1 MNACGLIV
9 EYNPFHFG
17 HLYHLQKSREKTA
30 ADCIVAV
37 MSGNFL
43 QRGEPAII
51 DKFHRA
57 KAAVQCGVDL
67 VIELPAVFAV
77 QNSDLFAKGALL
89 TLEELKVE
97 SVCFGSEHGEIDPFI
112 QAYDRFSQNRKK
124 YDQQLKRSLTEG
136 LSFPEASRSAYQAIG
151 LHSGTID
158 LSRPNNI
165 LGYSYVKAIK
175 EYDLSMD
182 ALTIK
187 RVHND
192 YHDPE
197 INHSIA
203 SATSIRNELHQHQ
216 AITETVK
223 KTLPEPVRQIL
234 LDYKQEAG
242 LWHNWQDYFDLLQ
255 YRILTMQAEEI
266 RQIHGVEE
274 GLEYRLKETA
284 AKADSFVEWMTA
296 LKTKRYTWTR
306 LQRIFVHLLLNNQKQ
321 TIQPLLNTDHV
332 PHLRILAMNETG
344 RAYLNHKR
352 KEIGV
357 PLVSQ
362 LKKQKTQLAAID
374 EKASNAYYSV
384 SSNDTRSKLRRQEL
398 VSPYI
403 AANE

>member
-17 HLYHLQKSREKTA
+17 HLYHLQQSRKKSA
-30 ADCIVAV
+30 ADCVVAV

-51 DKFHRA
+51 DKFQRA
-57 KAAVQCGVDL
+57 KAAILCGVDL
-67 VIELPAVFAV
+67 VIELPSVFAV

-89 TLEELKVE
+89 TLEELKVD
-97 SVCFGSEHGEIDPFI
+97 SVCFGSEHGEIDTFL
-112 QAYDRFSQNRKK
+112 QAYNRFTQHREK
-124 YDQQLKRSLTEG
+124 YDQILKRSLTEG
-136 LSFPEASRSAYQAIG
+136 YSFPEASRSAYQAIG
-151 LHSGTID
+151 LNSGSVD
-158 LSRPNNI
+158 LSKPNNI

-175 EYDLSMD
+175 EYGLSMK
-182 ALTIK
+182 ALSIK

-192 YHDPE
+192 YHEPE

-203 SATSIRNELHQHQ
+203 SATSIRNELHKHEH
-216 AITETVK
+216 ITDIAKE
-223 KTLPEPVRQIL
+223 TLPDPVQQIL
-234 LDYKQEAG
+234 MEYKQEAG

-255 YRILTMQAEEI
+255 YRILTMQVEEI
-266 RQIHGVEE
+266 REIHGVEE

-284 AKADSFVEWMTA
+284 AKADSFINWMTA

-321 TIQPLLNTDHV
+321 TIQPLLNKDHM
-332 PHLRILAMNETG
+332 PHLRILAMNKTG
-344 RAYLNHKR
+344 RAYVNHKR
-352 KEIGV
+352 KVIGV

-362 LKKQKTQLAAID
+362 LKKQKSPLALID

-384 SSNDTRSKLRRQEL
+384 TNHDKRSKLRRQEL
-398 VSPYI
+398 TFPYMG
-403 AANE
+403 